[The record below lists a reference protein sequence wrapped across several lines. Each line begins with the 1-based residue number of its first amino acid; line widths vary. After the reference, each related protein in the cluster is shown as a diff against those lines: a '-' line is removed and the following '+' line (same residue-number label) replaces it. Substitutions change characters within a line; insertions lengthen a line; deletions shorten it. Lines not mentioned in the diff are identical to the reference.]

1 MIPPDEEGKQIVLKE
16 GEKIEVKNYKKPPMA
31 YIKVIQK

>member
-1 MIPPDEEGKQIVLKE
+1 MKKRNMFLKSFGKL
-16 GEKIEVKNYKKPPMA
+16 EVKNYKKPPMA